1 MIGRLLG
8 NRYEVLEQLGG
19 GGMAV
24 IYKARDTFLNRLVTI
39 KVLRPEFTGDE
50 DFVERF
56 RREAQAVAR
65 LSHPNIVSIYDVGRE
80 GDIHYLVMEF
90 VEGEN
95 LKNLIKRE
103 GRLGLRL
110 SAEIAGQVAEA
121 LQHAHENNIVHR
133 DVKPQNIMITRS
145 GRAKLTDF
153 GIAREATAAT
163 LTQSDTIVGS
173 VHYLSP
179 EQARGET
186 AGPASDIYSLGV
198 VLYEMVTGIQPFGG
212 DTPIGVALK
221 HITETP
227 APPSGF
233 NREVSPEMESIILR
247 AMAKS
252 PKDRYRSAG
261 EMAADLYRAA
271 RTNEGGFWAGPA
283 DDFPTQ
289 VLPAARPD
297 FEGGERPVE
306 KSVAKKGRR
315 MWFWVLLAV
324 LAVLTAGAL
333 ALHVYIN
340 VPEVDMPDVE
350 GETLDEAREILKG
363 YGIKHI
369 QVSRNAHPSVP
380 AGRVISQDPPPGTRV
395 KVTRNV
401 VLNVSQG
408 PEYRVVPG
416 VVGSTLN
423 AARIELSKND
433 LNLAAA
439 KEDYHES
446 YPEGVVYDQEPKAG
460 VKIAKGSGVILY
472 VSKGPAP
479 KMSTVPALVGLILD
493 RARTELEKAGLKLDD
508 NVVKIAST
516 EYLAGQVVSQNP
528 AAGTEVPQGTAVQ
541 VTVSTGPG
549 PVRRLARVE
558 ARIPDDKK
566 EHELKIVVKDVQG
579 TNEVYTGI
587 HSAGERVVR
596 DVPYYGKAQVQVY
609 IDKKLA
615 GEQSFE

>member
-24 IYKARDTFLNRLVTI
+24 VYKARDTFLNRLVTI

-80 GDIHYLVMEF
+80 GDIHYLVMEY

-95 LKNLIKRE
+95 LKSLIKRE
-103 GRLGLRL
+103 GRVELRFA
-110 SAEIAGQVAEA
+110 AEIAGQVAEA

-198 VLYEMVTGIQPFGG
+198 VLYEMVTGVLPFGG

-221 HITETP
+221 HIREVP
-227 APPSGF
+227 APPSSF
-233 NREVSPEMESIILR
+233 NREVSPEVESIILR
-247 AMAKS
+247 AMAKH
-252 PKDRYRSAG
+252 PGDRYRSAG
-261 EMAADLYRAA
+261 EMAQDLYKAA
-271 RTNEGGFWAGPA
+271 KAGEDRLWAVPA
-283 DDFPTQ
+283 DDFPTR
-289 VLPAARPD
+289 VLPAVRQD
-297 FEGGERPVE
+297 FEDGEQPV
-306 KSVAKKGRR
+306 KKRKAERGRQL
-315 MWFWVLLAV
+315 WLFLLLAV
-324 LAVLTAGAL
+324 LVILAGGAL
-333 ALHVYIN
+333 ALRVYFN

-350 GETLDEAREILKG
+350 GKTLDEAQEVLRG

-369 QVSRNAHPSVP
+369 QVTRSAHPSVP
-380 AGRVISQDPPPGTRV
+380 AGRVISQDPPPGTRI

-408 PEYRVVPG
+408 PEYRVVPS
-416 VVGSTLN
+416 VVGSNLN

-433 LNLAAA
+433 LNIAAV
-439 KEDYHES
+439 KEDYNES
-446 YPEGVVYDQEPKAG
+446 YPEGVIYDQEPKAG
-460 VKIAKGSGVILY
+460 VKIAKGSGVVLY

-479 KMSTVPALVGLILD
+479 KMSTVPSLAGLTLD
-493 RARTELEKAGLKLDD
+493 RARGELEKAGLKLDE
-508 NVVKIAST
+508 NVAKAAST
-516 EYLAGQVVSQNP
+516 EYFAGQVVSQNP
-528 AAGTEVPQGTAVQ
+528 PAGAEIPQGTPVQ

-579 TNEVYTGI
+579 TTEVYTGT
-587 HSAGERVVR
+587 HSAGERVVK
-596 DVPYYGKAQVQVY
+596 DVPYYGKALVQVY
-609 IDKKLA
+609 IDKKLV